1 MEMMELIQEA
11 APSIQDLGIYDI
23 EDWSKGFNS
32 LFKELQSTIF
42 DEGLK
47 VHDALIPVIEELEKE
62 SFCGA
67 DGETLARSI
76 ARVVGV
82 LTFIKM
88 STNRNP

>member
-32 LFKELQSTIF
+32 LFKEVQSTIF
-42 DEGLK
+42 DEDLK
-47 VHDALIPVIEELEKE
+47 LHNVLIPVIEELENE

-67 DGETLARSI
+67 DGETLARSL
-76 ARVVGV
+76 ARVAGV

-88 STNRNP
+88 ATHRNP

>member
-11 APSIQDLGIYDI
+11 APSIQDVGIYDI

-42 DEGLK
+42 DKDLK
-47 VHDALIPVIEELEKE
+47 LHDALIPVIEELENE

-67 DGETLARSI
+67 DGETLARSL
-76 ARVVGV
+76 ARIIGV

-88 STNRNP
+88 ATNRNP

>member
-1 MEMMELIQEA
+1 MELIQEA
-11 APSIQDLGIYDI
+11 APSMQDLGIYDV

-32 LFKELQSTIF
+32 LYKELFSTMF
-42 DEGLK
+42 DKDLK
-47 VHDALIPVIEELEKE
+47 LHDALIPVMEELENE

-67 DGETLARSI
+67 DGETLARSL

-88 STNRNP
+88 ATNRNP